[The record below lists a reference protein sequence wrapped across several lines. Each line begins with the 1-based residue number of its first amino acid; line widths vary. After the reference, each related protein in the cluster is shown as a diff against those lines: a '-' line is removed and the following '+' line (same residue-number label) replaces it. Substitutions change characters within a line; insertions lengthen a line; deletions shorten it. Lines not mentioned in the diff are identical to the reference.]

1 MMASTSAATKR
12 ATLTLAGHLVANR
25 RQGGIADVESAE
37 ISVPAE
43 ARGVTA
49 AGESVTAN
57 VSEISGDA
65 GRPAAGE
72 SVTD

>member
-1 MMASTSAATKR
+1 
-12 ATLTLAGHLVANR
+12 
-25 RQGGIADVESAE
+25 
-37 ISVPAE
+37 VPAE